1 MNAMQKRSPMI
12 GLGVTTAM
20 AAVLLSGCA
29 SNPAPRAEVSAAAA
43 QTAIASGQHDQAVQ
57 AAEAAVAADPRN
69 AAYRMTLGNA
79 YLDAGRFASAS
90 ASFEDAMALGDNSAR
105 AALSLAL
112 SLTGQARYTE
122 AASLLNDWETEIA
135 ASDLGLALALS
146 GQPDRGIHVLSN
158 AIRGGENTVK
168 SRQNLAYAYA
178 VAGRWR
184 EARMM
189 VAQDVP
195 AHEVGDRMAEWA
207 QMTHAEAYQTRVASL
222 LGVPAS
228 VRDAGQPMHLALVN
242 SPDAIQLAS
251 EATAPQ
257 SAPTELAAVD
267 APRMS
272 VPVTSG
278 ELPSVGTPAA
288 APATASVS
296 TPVVTPAATS
306 VGMGAPALAP
316 ITVATPRNAA
326 PTTFAEASA
335 AEPSTTSAPGTA
347 STRFVPTPQTQPVAA
362 SSNAAAPAAASAAAP
377 AARAAASAPRAA
389 TSAPAAATSAPS
401 TATRAPAPR
410 RVASAN
416 TPAIAQPA
424 LATGAAPSVGS
435 SHLIQLGS
443 FSSEAGATRAWGIY
457 VSRYPELSDREMVIT
472 QARVNGRNYWRVSA
486 GGFDRTG
493 SRDMC
498 GRVAARNGDGCISWA
513 ANRPLPG
520 AIDIGTRLAR
530 R

>member
-1 MNAMQKRSPMI
+1 MNAMQKRKPTI

-29 SNPAPRAEVSAAAA
+29 SNPAPRAAASAAET
-43 QTAIASGQHDQAVQ
+43 QMAIVNGQHSQAIQ
-57 AAEAAVAADPRN
+57 AAEVAVAADPRN
-69 AAYRMTLGNA
+69 ASYRMALGNA

-90 ASFEDAMALGDNSAR
+90 ASFQDAMALGDNSPR

-112 SLTGQARYTE
+112 ALTGQARYTE

-158 AIRGGENTVK
+158 AIRSGENTVK

-207 QMTHAEAYQTRVASL
+207 QMTHAEAYGTRVASL
-222 LGVPAS
+222 LGVPAN
-228 VRDAGQPMHLALVN
+228 VRDAGQPVHLALV
-242 SPDAIQLAS
+242 STPDAVQLAS
-251 EATAPQ
+251 EASAQQPFAAP
-257 SAPTELAAVD
+257 ELAALD
-267 APRMS
+267 AGRMNI
-272 VPVTSG
+272 PATGG
-278 ELPSVGTPAA
+278 ELPSVGTPAVGM
-288 APATASVS
+288 APPALPPVTVS
-296 TPVVTPAATS
+296 TPRS
-306 VGMGAPALAP
+306 S
-316 ITVATPRNAA
+316 A
-326 PTTFAEASA
+326 PTNFAEAFTAEASA
-335 AEPSTTSAPGTA
+335 
-347 STRFVPTPQTQPVAA
+347 R
-362 SSNAAAPAAASAAAP
+362 
-377 AARAAASAPRAA
+377 
-389 TSAPAAATSAPS
+389 SAPAPATSRYETAPRVQQASPQGNFAPPAAVPRAIAAAAPS
-401 TATRAPAPR
+401 TATRAPASR
-410 RVASAN
+410 RVAAAN
-416 TPAIAQPA
+416 TPAIARPA
-424 LATGAAPSVGS
+424 LDTGAAPSTGS

-472 QARVNGRNYWRVSA
+472 QAVVNGRNYWRVSA
-486 GGFDRTG
+486 GGFDRAG
-493 SRDMC
+493 SRAMC
-498 GRVAARNGDGCISWA
+498 GRVDAASGEGCISWA
-513 ANRPLPG
+513 ANSPLPG
-520 AIDIGTRLAR
+520 AIDTGVRLAR

>member
-1 MNAMQKRSPMI
+1 MNATQNRKPMI

-43 QTAIASGQHDQAVQ
+43 QTAIANGQHSQAVQ
-57 AAEAAVAADPRN
+57 AAEAAVSAEPRS
-69 AAYRMTLGNA
+69 AAYRMTLGSA

-90 ASFEDAMALGDNSAR
+90 TSFEDAMALGDNSAR

-112 SLTGQARYTE
+112 SLTGQARYSE

-146 GQPDRGIHVLSN
+146 GQPERGIHVLSN

-195 AHEVGDRMAEWA
+195 AHEVGDRMAEWS
-207 QMTHAEAYQTRVASL
+207 QMTHAEAYRTRVASL
-222 LGVPAS
+222 LGVPAN
-228 VRDAGQPMHLALVN
+228 VRDAGQPVHLALAN
-242 SPDAIQLAS
+242 TPNAAQLAS
-251 EATAPQ
+251 ETTSQQTAG
-257 SAPTELAAVD
+257 APELAALD

-272 VPVTSG
+272 VPSTGG
-278 ELPSVGTPAA
+278 ELPSVGAPAA
-288 APATASVS
+288 RTASI
-296 TPVVTPAATS
+296 
-306 VGMGAPALAP
+306 GMGAPALAP
-316 ITVATPRNAA
+316 VSVSTPRNAA
-326 PTTFAEASA
+326 PTSFADAFTN
-335 AEPSTTSAPGTA
+335 EPSTTSAPGTA
-347 STRFVPTPQTQPVAA
+347 SPRYNTAPQNQRVSTPNNVAAPVAPRA
-362 SSNAAAPAAASAAAP
+362 AVAAPSSTP
-377 AARAAASAPRAA
+377 RASAPRR
-389 TSAPAAATSAPS
+389 S
-401 TATRAPAPR
+401 
-410 RVASAN
+410 ASAN

-424 LATGAAPSVGS
+424 LDTSASAPSTGS

-443 FSSEAGATRAWGIY
+443 FSSEAGAQRAWNIY
-457 VSRYPELSDREMVIT
+457 LGRYPELSDREMVIT
-472 QARVNGRNYWRVSA
+472 QAVVNGRNYWRVSA
-486 GGFDRTG
+486 GGFDRAG
-493 SRDMC
+493 SRAMC
-498 GRVAARNGDGCISWA
+498 GRVDASNGEGCITWA
-513 ANRPLPG
+513 ANSPLPG
-520 AIDIGTRLAR
+520 AIDTGTRLAR

>member
-1 MNAMQKRSPMI
+1 MNAMQKRNPMM
-12 GLGVTTAM
+12 GLGVSTAM
-20 AAVLLSGCA
+20 AAVMLSGCA
-29 SNPAPRAEVSAAAA
+29 SNPAPRAEVSAAQA
-43 QTAIASGQHDQAVQ
+43 QLAIANGQHDEAVQ

-69 AAYRMTLGNA
+69 ASYRFTLGNA

-90 ASFEDAMALGDNSAR
+90 TSFEDAMALGDNSAR

-112 SLTGQARYTE
+112 SLTGQARYSE

-146 GQPDRGIHVLSN
+146 GQPERGIHVLSN
-158 AIRGGENTVK
+158 AIRSGENTVK

-207 QMTHAEAYQTRVASL
+207 EMTHAEAYRTRVASL
-222 LGVPAS
+222 LGVPAN
-228 VRDAGQPMHLALVN
+228 VRDAGQPVHLALVN
-242 SPDAIQLAS
+242 SPDSVQLAS
-251 EATAPQ
+251 EATGQQ
-257 SAPTELAAVD
+257 SASTPELAALD

-272 VPVTSG
+272 VPASGG
-278 ELPSVGTPAA
+278 ELPSVGAPAA
-288 APATASVS
+288 A
-296 TPVVTPAATS
+296 S

-316 ITVATPRNAA
+316 MSVATPRSAA
-326 PTTFAEASA
+326 PTNFAEAFSA
-335 AEPSTTSAPGTA
+335 DTSTSSAPATA
-347 STRFVPTPQTQPVAA
+347 TPRYNTAPQTQPMSTPGNVAA
-362 SSNAAAPAAASAAAP
+362 PVP
-377 AARAAASAPRAA
+377 PRAA
-389 TSAPAAATSAPS
+389 SSAPS
-401 TATRAPAPR
+401 TATSAPGPR

-424 LATGAAPSVGS
+424 LDTSASSPSIGS

-457 VSRYPELSDREMVIT
+457 VSRYPELSNREMVIT

-486 GGFDRTG
+486 GGFDRAG

-498 GRVAARNGDGCISWA
+498 GRVDASSGEGCITWA

-520 AIDIGTRLAR
+520 AIDTGTRLAR